1 MKFHRLVPFL
11 LAAAAPLSAQ
21 SYLIA
26 PAGSTGTYP
35 NSINESGSITG
46 YYLGA
51 AYAHHGFVR
60 DPQGNITTFNLNGSL
75 ETYATSISY
84 GGTIAGYYLDTTYVY
99 HGYVRGPAGTTVE
112 FDPAGSAGT
121 IAYGINTSGSIVGYY
136 LDGANGSHG
145 FVRDPEG
152 NITTFDPPGS
162 VETVAYSIN
171 AAGAITGWYYNA
183 TEAVHSFVRDPEG
196 NITTF
201 DPPGS
206 VSTFAYGI
214 GKSGAITGYYLD
226 AISVAHGFVR
236 HPQGTITAF
245 DPEGSQGTF
254 AYGINPNG
262 TIAGYYL
269 DANSVA
275 HTFVRDPQGNITP
288 LGTSGTRASYAYSI
302 NSSGAIAGHYNG
314 AANVTYGFV
323 GRVPNTMDIS
333 QNTGTVSDSVWQS
346 SKRAGISNALVKVWG
361 GGSQNSLAESQLAG
375 AQSNGLGTGA
385 TVLLNYLE
393 KESAAYQVGQA
404 IQAIGSALTNLKFI
418 VLDVQLCCGEFTS
431 WQAST
436 SYAVNSVIMDPA
448 NHIQKV
454 TKAGTSGATAPAWND
469 TGGATSDGTVVWQ
482 DTGKVVENGASRI
495 SKISAAVAA
504 IQTYNLPHGAVIYT
518 DAGNWQ
524 IVTGSC
530 GSGSTNNCSDLIS
543 LPLWDVEGQ
552 QFYDGDGLLHCGD
565 GVAGLLPFT
574 PYSSTTWQARSGNQ
588 YDWGIVQSAGP
599 VAPSWDEYELG
610 LAPAV
615 ERACSGETGLFG
627 LTTSFDLDYFDP
639 TLFQ

>member
-26 PAGSTGTYP
+26 PTGSTGTYP

-60 DPQGNITTFNLNGSL
+60 DPQGKITTFNLNGSL
-75 ETYATSISY
+75 ETYATSINY
-84 GGTIAGYYLDTTYVY
+84 GGTIAGYYLDTSYVY
-99 HGYVRGPAGTTVE
+99 HGYVRSPAGTITS
-112 FDPAGSAGT
+112 FDPSGSVGT
-121 IAYGINTSGSIVGYY
+121 IAYSINYGGSIVGYY
-136 LDGANGSHG
+136 LDGSNGSHG

-171 AAGAITGWYYNA
+171 AAGAIAGWYYNA
-183 TEAVHSFVRDPEG
+183 TEVVQSFVRDPQG

-214 GKSGAITGYYLD
+214 GNSGAITGYYLD

-236 HPQGTITAF
+236 HSKGAITAF
-245 DPEGSQGTF
+245 DPEGSKGTF
-254 AYGINPNG
+254 AYGVNQSG
-262 TIAGYYL
+262 TITGYYL

-275 HTFVRDPQGNITP
+275 HAFVRDPQGNITR
-288 LGTSGTRASYAYSI
+288 LGASGTTATYAYSI
-302 NSSGAIAGHYNG
+302 NSSGAFAGHYNG
-314 AANVTYGFV
+314 ATNVTYGLV
-323 GRVPNTMDIS
+323 GRVPNTVDIS
-333 QNTGTVSDSVWQS
+333 QSTGAVSDSDWQKAKS
-346 SKRAGISNALVKVWG
+346 AGISNVLVKVWR

-375 AQSNGLGTGA
+375 AQSNGLETGA
-385 TVLLNYLE
+385 TVLLNYFE

-404 IQAIGSALTNLKFI
+404 IQAVGSALTNLKFI
-418 VLDVQLCCGEFTS
+418 VLDVHFCCGEFTS

-436 SYAVNSVIMDPA
+436 SYAVNSVIMDKE

-454 TKAGTSGATAPAWND
+454 TTAGTSGATAPAWND
-469 TGGATSDGTVVWQ
+469 TGGTTSDGTVLWQ
-482 DTGKVVENGASRI
+482 DTGNIVEDRAARI
-495 SKISAAVAA
+495 SKITAAVAA
-504 IQTYNLPHGAVIYT
+504 IKSYNLPHGTVIFT
-518 DAGNWQ
+518 EAGNWQ
-524 IVTGSC
+524 TITGSC
-530 GSGSTNNCSDLIS
+530 GTGSTNNCSDLIS
-543 LPLWDVEGQ
+543 LPLWDAEAQ
-552 QFYDGDGLLHCGD
+552 QFYDADGLLHCGD

-610 LAPAV
+610 LAPTS
-615 ERACSGETGLFG
+615 ESACSGETGLFG

-639 TLFQ
+639 ALF